1 MMVEKQYSQCE
12 DRAGRDSLLQTFSLE
27 VRDVP
32 FSLIQL
38 LQVKLQIME
47 KG

>member
-1 MMVEKQYSQCE
+1 MQSPPEE
-12 DRAGRDSLLQTFSLE
+12 QTFFLE

-32 FSLIQL
+32 FSLIHL